1 MATTTVIYDNIA
13 FYSLFPLFY
22 RPSTLKGVDSSTVL
36 SSQRIRVIGESADG
50 KVGSRTQPPAEAGAR
65 APQAYKAAAGPRSP
79 AGAAGGRRRNA
90 NSKRGPHHAAAEGAF
105 TRANAPA
112 GTKAGGP
119 VGPRRRSE
127 PRKGGREHRVPET
140 RRPGRFDQAL
150 PRPCG
155 RSATR
160 PTHRGYA
167 MDPPYCSAIR

>member
-1 MATTTVIYDNIA
+1 MATTTVIYDNVA

-36 SSQRIRVIGESADG
+36 SSQRIRVVGESADG

-65 APQAYKAAAGPRSP
+65 APQAYKATAGPRSP

-90 NSKRGPHHAAAEGAF
+90 NSKRGPHHAAVEGAS
-105 TRANAPA
+105 TRANVPA

-127 PRKGGREHRVPET
+127 PRKGGREHRVPAT
-140 RRPGRFDQAL
+140 RRPGRFDQAFPQA
-150 PRPCG
+150 PRPASLC
-155 RSATR
+155 SR
-160 PTHRGYA
+160 PPGHA
-167 MDPPYCSAIR
+167 LAPPDHSAIR